1 MYNVLSFFHHLA
13 FSNPKS
19 SFCNSNG
26 KIIDFNSVE
35 LIDRNLNR
43 TQILITKRNLS
54 MR

>member
-1 MYNVLSFFHHLA
+1 MHNVLGFFHHLA

-19 SFCNSNG
+19 GFCNSNS

-35 LIDRNLNR
+35 LTDRNLNGVP
-43 TQILITKRNLS
+43 ICITKRNLS